1 MALVR
6 LRVAYRGQ
14 AELHEVDGP
23 DIEIGRDPSCR
34 VSVDHSSVAHH
45 HARILIRR
53 NRLILTD
60 LGQAKT
66 GTSRNGERVLAP
78 VALADGEAFTLGD
91 VEFSAR
97 LVDVRDRGLRGR
109 EFSFGTVAA
118 ELESEDVRVR
128 RYELWTPDGLRAEL
142 AVVQPEVPF
151 ELARSWA
158 SRMSS
163 TSRQEPHLAPLLS
176 CEAIDGRSALL
187 EAVPAGLRVARLI
200 AAAQEGLIGVPVEAM
215 IVVLAHLADA
225 VAALGTAIGAH
236 GAIDPAAVQLG
247 LDGSI
252 SLLRPGPCPDD
263 RSLKDEL
270 VAPERRFSF
279 EATPAGDAFA
289 LGKIGALL
297 LSLTDG
303 CPPRMRAI
311 CSWLAHA
318 EPRRR
323 PSDLATLASELRTA
337 AMKDGL
343 DPTFAHV
350 ARAVRALVPT
360 RNRPLASVVTR
371 PV

>member
-6 LRVAYRGQ
+6 LRIAHRGQ

-23 DIEIGRDPSCR
+23 DIEIGRDPSCQL
-34 VSVDHSSVAHH
+34 SVDHTSLAQH

-66 GTSRNGERVLAP
+66 GTSRSGERVLAP

-109 EFSFGTVAA
+109 SFSFGTVVA
-118 ELESEDVRVR
+118 ELESEDLRVR
-128 RYELWTPDGLRAEL
+128 RYELRTREDTRAEL
-142 AVVQPEVPF
+142 VVVQPEVSI
-151 ELARSWA
+151 ELAHAWA

-163 TSRQEPHLAPLLS
+163 TSREQPHLAPLLG
-176 CEAIDGRSALL
+176 CETIDGRPAII
-187 EAVPAGLRVARLI
+187 EAVPAGLRASQLI
-200 AAAQEGLIGVPVEAM
+200 EAAQNGLIGVPVEAM

-236 GAIDPAAVQLG
+236 GAIDPASVQLG
-247 LDGSI
+247 IDGSI

-270 VAPERRFSF
+270 VAPERRFTF

-297 LSLTDG
+297 LSLTEG

-311 CSWLAHA
+311 CAWLAHA

-323 PSDLATLASELRTA
+323 PADLSTLASELRSA

-350 ARAVRALVPT
+350 ARAVRALIPS
-360 RNRPLASVVTR
+360 RSKPLATVMTRSV
-371 PV
+371 